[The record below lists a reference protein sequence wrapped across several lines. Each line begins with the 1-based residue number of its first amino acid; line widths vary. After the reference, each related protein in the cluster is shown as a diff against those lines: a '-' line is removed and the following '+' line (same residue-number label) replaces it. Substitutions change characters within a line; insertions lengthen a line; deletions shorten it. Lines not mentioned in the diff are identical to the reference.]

1 MVLVGP
7 RDGIDG
13 PEGWCWWTRGMV
25 LMGPRDGV
33 GVLGDRGKVAERA
46 VIPSPRTPSLTK
58 ISNIFKES

>member
-1 MVLVGP
+1 
-7 RDGIDG
+7 
-13 PEGWCWWTRGMV
+13 MV